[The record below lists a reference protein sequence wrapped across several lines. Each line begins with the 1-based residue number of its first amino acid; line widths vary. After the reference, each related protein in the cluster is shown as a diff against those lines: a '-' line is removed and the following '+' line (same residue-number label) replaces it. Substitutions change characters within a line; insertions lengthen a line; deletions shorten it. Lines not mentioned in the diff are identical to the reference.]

1 MLLLKAGDGLPVHAA
16 ASLRDS
22 SIVEK
27 IVRHAGCSVL
37 VDRRLAQ
44 AHKGAALQTEDTALL

>member
-1 MLLLKAGDGLPVHAA
+1 MKAGDGLPVHAA